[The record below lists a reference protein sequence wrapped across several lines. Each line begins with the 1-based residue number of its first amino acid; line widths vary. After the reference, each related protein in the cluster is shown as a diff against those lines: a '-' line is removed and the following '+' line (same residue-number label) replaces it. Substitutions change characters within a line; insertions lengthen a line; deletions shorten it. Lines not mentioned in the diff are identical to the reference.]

1 MSGSK
6 YRVQRGFTLSKL
18 LLICVFGGAI
28 ALLVMKL
35 APEYIEYYK
44 IKTDVVAIAQEANG
58 NPNATVADIRRA
70 FERRAEIDHIRGF
83 SSADLDISKDGNRVV
98 VEFAY
103 ERKVHL
109 FKNISVLIEF
119 AGSSAD

>member
-6 YRVQRGFTLSKL
+6 YRQQHGFTLTQL
-18 LLICVFGGAI
+18 LLGCVFGGVI
-28 ALLVMKL
+28 VLLVIKL
-35 APEYIEYYK
+35 APEYIEFYK
-44 IKTDVVAIAQEANG
+44 IRADVTAIAQEANG

-70 FERRAEIDHIRGF
+70 FERRAEIDQITTF
-83 SSADLDISKDGNRVV
+83 KSSDLDISKDGNRVV

-109 FKNISVLIEF
+109 FKNISVLIDF